1 MNKLSV
7 FDLFSKRQK
16 KLRGELPDVYQYTE
30 IPHKLRVQ
38 IIHIVEDAL
47 GSENNSEVAKIYKEI
62 HQIFCKEYGK
72 FFLTNKYDS
81 DREYKD
87 LLQSLKKLKSA
98 TIFIGKGKKGEG
110 FNLID
115 DISWDNEK
123 GYWFTLGS
131 NLINQFKIAPNSKD
145 DSREY

>member
-62 HQIFCKEYGK
+62 
-72 FFLTNKYDS
+72 LM
-81 DREYKD
+81 
-87 LLQSLKKLKSA
+87 
-98 TIFIGKGKKGEG
+98 
-110 FNLID
+110 
-115 DISWDNEK
+115 
-123 GYWFTLGS
+123 WF
-131 NLINQFKIAPNSKD
+131 
-145 DSREY
+145 